1 MPDGYNP
8 QKPCIMKTNLWT
20 DGKNRTGK
28 LLCALC
34 AVALSA
40 AFTGCEYDDADINNR
55 MDQLEKRVTE
65 LEKDMKT
72 QIEAVQQML
81 DGKLTIASCT
91 YDKATGLYTVV
102 LSNGDVLTVAA
113 AAGEGASLIGVAEED
128 GAYYWTLNGEPL
140 KDAAGNKLPVAV
152 APGIRVNTATN
163 EWEVSP
169 DGGKTWLGTGI
180 TAEEG
185 ASLFAKV
192 EEDEGFVY
200 FTLGDGTRLKVAR
213 STDFHCT
220 PLAGKQYFTAGQTR
234 TVKLD
239 MSDVKKSTITKPDG
253 WKAVIE
259 NSELKITAPA
269 AENSYAETGGKVA
282 VVAVASNGQSSISEV
297 GVEIDTP
304 PHEITIDADL
314 NVTITIDSKLAQEWL
329 YEGYYY
335 GVRKLSEFSPE
346 QVLEYIRNDD
356 RTRPIKKTTT
366 TTLEAMLGAK
376 PEQGVSYV
384 VYAVDS
390 NYDDSVGAAV
400 LDSPEEMLY
409 TVAQSI
415 YTKIEITDVTYENA
429 KLSVEAMGVSECWA
443 QVVPAADY
451 NPSQILEDIQDSFWA
466 PAKVSAK
473 YSGWLS
479 GYAGGIKLQ
488 AGREYIVWVLPV
500 VPGKRT
506 SSYTEENIYTQKVTI
521 TDITMGGDASVVIGE
536 VTSSATDISATVTP
550 GTGVYKF
557 YSAYKTEA
565 EYLATRDEEW
575 PKQLIASGT
584 ATAAP
589 NTFTVAKSG
598 LKPEAKGYILSVA
611 VTKEGKA
618 GPMVKKNADTKAL
631 AFSAETPRAEAVEV
645 TLKSAKIKLTGS
657 DNIVSYR
664 YMNQTHDSWINGFL
678 WKGDEKATENELALA
693 TEESYNYKFIDGSNV
708 EIPFD
713 NLKSGTDYHFF
724 AVGVDKEG
732 LPTRLLRVDYTPTV
746 PSDKFAKKDSE
757 LWTANY
763 AQRPQVT
770 NITTTPKGSGTG
782 FHTVTA
788 DVAVGEKCAA
798 YWIYTGVADPTI
810 GKLGALNKT
819 VSILSNSSTKPF
831 NGNQTTLLLS
841 EWGSAS
847 NNIFVVWQDTDGNY
861 YEYEQVAKYVEPDPK
876 PAE

>member
-1 MPDGYNP
+1 
-8 QKPCIMKTNLWT
+8 MKTNLCT
-20 DGKNRTGK
+20 NGKNRTGK

-55 MDQLEKRVTE
+55 MDQLEQRVTE

-113 AAGEGASLIGVAEED
+113 AAGEGASLVGVVEED

-213 STDFHCT
+213 STDFRCT

-239 MSDVKKSTITKPDG
+239 MSDVKKSTVTKPDG
-253 WKAVIE
+253 WKTVIE

-269 AENSYAETGGKVA
+269 ADNSYAEKSGKVA
-282 VVAVASNGQSSISEV
+282 VVAVAANGQSSISEV
-297 GVEIDTP
+297 GVEIGTP

-314 NVTITIDSKLAQEWL
+314 NVSITIDSKLAQDLL
-329 YEGYYY
+329 YEGYYF
-335 GVRKLSEFSPE
+335 GVRKLPEFSPE

-356 RTRPIKKTTT
+356 RTRPIKKETT
-366 TTLEAMLGAK
+366 TTLEALLGAK

-384 VYAVDS
+384 VYVVDS

-400 LDSPEEMLY
+400 LDSPEDMLY

-429 KLSVEAMGVSECWA
+429 KLSVEAMGVSQCWA
-443 QVVPAADY
+443 RVEPAADY
-451 NPSQILEDIQDSFWA
+451 NPQQILEDIQDSWTQ
-466 PAKVSAK
+466 PSKVPAK

-479 GYAGGIKLQ
+479 GYAGSQKLK
-488 AGREYIVWVLPV
+488 AGREYIVWVLPII
-500 VPGKRT
+500 PGKST
-506 SSYTEENIYTQKVTI
+506 STYTEENIYTQKVTI
-521 TDITMGGDASVVIGE
+521 TDITTGGDASVEIGE
-536 VTSSATDISATVTP
+536 VTSSATEVSAAITP
-550 GTGVYKF
+550 GAGVYKF
-557 YSAYKTEA
+557 YSAYKSEA
-565 EYLATRDEEW
+565 EYLKTRDEDW

-589 NTFTVAKSG
+589 NSFTVEKKG
-598 LKPEAKGYILSVA
+598 LNPEAKGYILSVA
-611 VTKEGKA
+611 VTQEGKA
-618 GPMVKKNADTKAL
+618 GPLVKKTADTKEQS
-631 AFSAETPRAEAVEV
+631 FSAE
-645 TLKSAKIKLTGS
+645 
-657 DNIVSYR
+657 
-664 YMNQTHDSWINGFL
+664 
-678 WKGDEKATENELALA
+678 
-693 TEESYNYKFIDGSNV
+693 
-708 EIPFD
+708 
-713 NLKSGTDYHFF
+713 
-724 AVGVDKEG
+724 
-732 LPTRLLRVDYTPTV
+732 
-746 PSDKFAKKDSE
+746 
-757 LWTANY
+757 
-763 AQRPQVT
+763 
-770 NITTTPKGSGTG
+770 
-782 FHTVTA
+782 
-788 DVAVGEKCAA
+788 
-798 YWIYTGVADPTI
+798 
-810 GKLGALNKT
+810 
-819 VSILSNSSTKPF
+819 
-831 NGNQTTLLLS
+831 
-841 EWGSAS
+841 
-847 NNIFVVWQDTDGNY
+847 
-861 YEYEQVAKYVEPDPK
+861 
-876 PAE
+876 

>member
-1 MPDGYNP
+1 
-8 QKPCIMKTNLWT
+8 MKTNLWT

-28 LLCALC
+28 WLCALC

-55 MDQLEKRVTE
+55 MNQLEQRVTE

-72 QIEAVQQML
+72 QIETVQQML

-91 YDKATGLYTVV
+91 YDKAKGLYTIV

-113 AAGEGASLIGVAEED
+113 AAGEGASLVGVVEED

-140 KDAAGNKLPVAV
+140 RDAAGNKLPVAV
-152 APGIRVNTATN
+152 TPGIRVNTATN

-200 FTLGDGTRLKVAR
+200 FTLGDGSRLKVAR
-213 STDFHCT
+213 STDFRCT
-220 PLAGKQYFTAGQTR
+220 PLAGKQYFTAGQSR
-234 TVKLD
+234 TIKLD

-269 AENSYAETGGKVA
+269 AANSYAETGGKVA

-297 GVEIDTP
+297 GVEIGTP

-314 NVTITIDSKLAQEWL
+314 NVKITIDSKLAQDWL
-329 YEGYYY
+329 YDGYYF
-335 GVRKLSEFSPE
+335 GVRKLSEFSTE
-346 QVLEYIRNDD
+346 QVLNDIRNDD
-356 RTRPIKKTTT
+356 RTHPIKKATEM
-366 TTLEAMLGAK
+366 TLEAMMGAK

-384 VYAVDS
+384 VYVVDS
-390 NYDDSVGAAV
+390 NYDESAEASV
-400 LDSPEEMLY
+400 LDNPEDMLY

-429 KLSVEAMGVSECWA
+429 MLSVEAMGVSQCWA
-443 QVVPAADY
+443 RVDLAANY
-451 NPSQILEDIQDSFWA
+451 NPQQILEDIKDYWSQPS
-466 PAKVSAK
+466 KVAAK
-473 YSGWLS
+473 YSGRLS
-479 GYAGGIKLQ
+479 EYAGGIKLQ
-488 AGREYIVWVLPV
+488 AGKEYIVWVLPV
-500 VPGKRT
+500 IPGKEAST
-506 SSYTEENIYTQKVTI
+506 YTEENFYTQKVTI
-521 TDITMGGDASVVIGE
+521 TDITSGGDASVEIGE
-536 VTSSATDISATVTP
+536 VTSTATSVSATVTP

-565 EYLATRDEEW
+565 EYLTTRDEDW
-575 PKQLIASGT
+575 PKKLIASGT

-589 NTFTVAKSG
+589 NTYTVSKSG
-598 LKPEAKGYILSVA
+598 LKPEVKGYILSVA

-618 GPMVKKNADTKAL
+618 GPLVKTSADTKAL
-631 AFSAETPRAEAVEV
+631 AFSAETPKAEAVEV
-645 TLKSAKIKLTGS
+645 TLKGAKIKLTGS

-664 YMNQTHDSWINGFL
+664 YMNQTHNSWVNGFL
-678 WKGDEKATENELALA
+678 WLGDEKATESELALA
-693 TEESYNYKFIDGSNV
+693 TEASYNYKFIDGSNV

-713 NLKSGTDYHFF
+713 NLTSGTDYHFF

-732 LPTRLLRVDYTPTV
+732 LPTRLMRVDYTPTV
-746 PSDKFAKKDSE
+746 PSDKFAKKDSG

-770 NITTTPKGSGTG
+770 NINAVKKSGDTG

-788 DVAVGEKCAA
+788 DVAVGEKCAN
-798 YWIYTGVADPTI
+798 YWIYTGVDDPTI

-819 VSILSNSSTKPF
+819 VSILSNSNTKPF

-841 EWGSAS
+841 EWGSAT
-847 NNIFVVWQDTDGNY
+847 NNIYVVWQDTDGNY
-861 YEYEQVAKYVEPDPK
+861 YEYEQVAKYVEPK
-876 PAE
+876 PEEPTE

>member
-1 MPDGYNP
+1 
-8 QKPCIMKTNLWT
+8 MKTNLWT
-20 DGKNRTGK
+20 NGKNRTGK

-55 MDQLEKRVTE
+55 MDQLEQRVTE

-91 YDKATGLYTVV
+91 YDKAAGLYTVV
-102 LSNGDVLTVAA
+102 LSNGDVLTLAA
-113 AAGEGASLIGVAEED
+113 AAGEGASLVGVVEED

-213 STDFHCT
+213 STDFRCS
-220 PLAGKQYFTAGQTR
+220 PLAGKQYFAAGQSR

-269 AENSYAETGGKVA
+269 AGNSYAEKSGKVA

-297 GVEIDTP
+297 GVEIGTA

-314 NVTITIDSKLAQEWL
+314 NVTITMDPQLAQSFD
-329 YEGYYY
+329 YDGYYF
-335 GVRKLSEFSPE
+335 GVRKLPEFSPE

-356 RTRPIKKTTT
+356 RTRPIKEKKTTT
-366 TTLEAMLGAK
+366 IEALLGAK

-384 VYAVDS
+384 VYAVDKNWNES
-390 NYDDSVGAAV
+390 TNTSE
-400 LDSPEEMLY
+400 LDKPEDMLY
-409 TVAQSI
+409 TVAQSV
-415 YTKIEITDVTYENA
+415 YATIEITDVTYENA
-429 KLSVEAMGVSECWA
+429 KLSVKAEGVSQCWA
-443 QVVPAADY
+443 RVDPAANY
-451 NPSQILEDIQDSFWA
+451 SASLILEDIQGDSWTQ
-466 PAKVSAK
+466 PSKVSAT
-473 YSGWLS
+473 YSGLLS
-479 GYAGGIKLQ
+479 EYADGIRLQ
-488 AGREYIVWVLPV
+488 AGKEYIVWVLPI
-500 VPGKRT
+500 VPGKRAST
-506 SSYTEENIYTQKVTI
+506 YTEENIYTQKVTI
-521 TDITMGGDASVVIGE
+521 TDITTGGDASVEVSE
-536 VTSSATDISATVTP
+536 VTSSATEVSATITP

-557 YSAYKTEA
+557 YSAYKSEA
-565 EYLATRDEEW
+565 EYLKTRDEDW
-575 PKQLIASGT
+575 PKQLIASAT

-589 NTFTVAKSG
+589 NSYTVKRAG
-598 LKPEAKGYILSVA
+598 LNPEAKGYILSVA

-618 GPMVKKNADTKAL
+618 GPLVKITADTKAL
-631 AFSAETPRAEAVEV
+631 SFSAEKPVAEAVE
-645 TLKSAKIKLTGS
+645 TGLKNVKIKLTGS

-664 YMNQTHDSWINGFL
+664 YMNVTHSEWQNGFL
-678 WKGDEKATENELALA
+678 WQGDEKATESQLALVE
-693 TEESYNYKFIDGSNV
+693 EESYTYKFIDGNTV
-708 EIPFD
+708 EIPFEG
-713 NLKSGTDYHFF
+713 LTSGTDYHFF

-732 LPTRLLRVDYTPTV
+732 LPTRLLRVDYKPTI
-746 PSDKFAKKDSE
+746 PSDKFVKKGSD
-757 LWTANY
+757 LWNANY
-763 AQRPQVT
+763 ADRPQVT
-770 NITTTPKGSGTG
+770 NIVTVSKGSDTK
-782 FHTVTA
+782 FHTVNA
-788 DVAVGEKCAA
+788 DVTVGAKCAT
-798 YWIYTGVADPTI
+798 YWIYTGQGNPTLGVLGVLNQTI
-810 GKLGALNKT
+810 SILGSSTTSLKTFTGNQSGALLN
-819 VSILSNSSTKPF
+819 
-831 NGNQTTLLLS
+831 
-841 EWGSAS
+841 EYGSAT
-847 NNIFVVWQDTDGNY
+847 NNIFVVWQDVDGNY
-861 YEYEQVAKYVEPDPK
+861 YEYEQIAEYVEPKPDPE